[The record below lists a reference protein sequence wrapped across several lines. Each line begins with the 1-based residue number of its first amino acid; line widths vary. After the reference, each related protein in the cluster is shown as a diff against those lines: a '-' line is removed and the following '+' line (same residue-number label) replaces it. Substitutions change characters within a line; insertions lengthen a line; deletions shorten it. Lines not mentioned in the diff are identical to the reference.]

1 MTVAWLRDETWD
13 AIQSSVP
20 IVCVDLFPVR
30 LDPAGSVA
38 AVGLIR
44 RPMPGSDEIVWCP
57 IGGRINHGES
67 LRAAVLRHLE
77 STIRGGVVDIP
88 ADPQPAYV
96 FQWFPSPRDNEGVA
110 YGVDPRRHSVGLCF
124 VVPVDGEPVVVE
136 GGEALEFAWFDF
148 TDIEAVADEVWPGT
162 IQAVRRA
169 LPASS

>member
-1 MTVAWLRDETWD
+1 MWLSDATWD

-30 LDPAGSVA
+30 ISADGSIS

-44 RPMPGSDEIVWCP
+44 RVMPESDSLVWCP
-57 IGGRINHGES
+57 IGGRINHGET
-67 LRAAVLRHLE
+67 LRAAVFRHLS

-96 FQWFPSPRDNEGVA
+96 FQWFSSPRDDEGVA
-110 YGVDPRRHSVGLCF
+110 YGLDPRRHSVGLCF
-124 VVPVDGEPVVVE
+124 VVPVDGEPVVVDE
-136 GGEALEFAWFDF
+136 GEALEFAWFDLAE
-148 TDIEAVADEVWPGT
+148 IEGIADQVWPGT

-169 LPASS
+169 LAAST